1 MSPLTY
7 RLWLLCPGSF
17 HCPHCVL
24 PPNEVLPISAHRLA
38 PGRQKHSK
46 DSGITKRSFLLLLL
60 SSERSASPS
69 CFPSWRAGPR
79 HVATAR
85 LHHICCFIALW
96 AACTARSTAVEPS
109 QQTSVRETFPLTWL
123 SVMTEES
130 KPRIK
135 TAHLHV
141 SYFKF
146 ACLVFL
152 NPLERGSAGAG
163 CVGFVA
169 VALW

>member
-1 MSPLTY
+1 MNGGAVLLGLHLVIFLSISVSPLTY

-24 PPNEVLPISAHRLA
+24 PPNEVLPISAHRPA

-109 QQTSVRETFPLTWL
+109 QQTCQGNFPLDL
-123 SVMTEES
+123 
-130 KPRIK
+130 
-135 TAHLHV
+135 AV
-141 SYFKF
+141 SDD
-146 ACLVFL
+146 
-152 NPLERGSAGAG
+152 RGKQTQD
-163 CVGFVA
+163 
-169 VALW
+169 